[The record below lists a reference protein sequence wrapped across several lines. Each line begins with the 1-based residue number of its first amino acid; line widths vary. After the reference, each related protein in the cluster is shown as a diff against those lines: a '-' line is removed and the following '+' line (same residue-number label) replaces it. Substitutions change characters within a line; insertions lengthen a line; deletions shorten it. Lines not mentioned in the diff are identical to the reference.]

1 MEEKEEEKEDSSK
14 PGPNDYVETD
24 KFCFCFSLK
33 CGIITI
39 GLLFIIDFILE
50 ALDLNEVAQNEYF
63 DPIYW
68 QVYLVLVFI
77 YAIAAVL
84 FLVYIIWKDG
94 PKTRALVPWALMIG
108 AIVNLLIIVWICVY
122 IFCIYKQDKVY
133 VAVGHN
139 LGESDDD
146 WYHDEDDSKK
156 KMRYGKQ
163 SKQNYTIAHIL

>member
-1 MEEKEEEKEDSSK
+1 MEEESPEMQAMMADEEQPLMEEEKAEEDSSK

-24 KFCFCFSLK
+24 KFCFCCSLK

-68 QVYLVLVFI
+68 QVYLVLLVI
-77 YAIAAVL
+77 YAIGAIM

-108 AIVNLLIIVWICVY
+108 AIVNLLLIVWICVY
-122 IFCIYKQDKVY
+122 IFCIYK
-133 VAVGHN
+133 
-139 LGESDDD
+139 
-146 WYHDEDDSKK
+146 
-156 KMRYGKQ
+156 
-163 SKQNYTIAHIL
+163 